1 MESTAPACLP
11 SNQDEHPTSRS
22 PTGATLATVLGSSS
36 TMPAADRPKRSVKSV
51 QPTSTAGI
59 TTKTTKAST
68 IKGSWAASKILTP
81 SSAIISPSVDIHAF
95 LVTCISGF
103 DGYTED
109 EKRGIIDSL
118 PASYRQYNLD
128 ESGKLLC
135 PITTDCVLSDS
146 FVKRGVSKF
155 VNDVEEGYY
164 DPAWQTRARKAMQ
177 ERREG
182 KFDEYSKQHVEEM
195 FGDGTASQ
203 QGSSKDSD
211 NADGAEKGGDD
222 GKGFDQFRAS
232 TTDAVGDED
241 GESGILSSSDEE
253 WAENKR
259 KSRKTKR

>member
-1 MESTAPACLP
+1 
-11 SNQDEHPTSRS
+11 
-22 PTGATLATVLGSSS
+22 
-36 TMPAADRPKRSVKSV
+36 MPAANRPKRSVKAV
-51 QPTSTAGI
+51 QHTSKASI

-68 IKGSWAASKILTP
+68 TKGSWAASKILTP
-81 SSAIISPSVDIHAF
+81 SSAIIVAPVDIHAF

-118 PASYRQYNLD
+118 PPSYRQYNLD

-135 PITTDCVLSDS
+135 PITTDFVLSDS
-146 FVKRGVSKF
+146 FLKRGVSKF
-155 VNDVEEGYY
+155 MNDVEEGYY
-164 DPAWQTRARKAMQ
+164 DPAWQTKARKAMQ

-182 KFDEYSKQHVEEM
+182 KFDQYSKQHVEEL

-211 NADGAEKGGDD
+211 DAGGAEKGGDD
-222 GKGFDQFRAS
+222 GNDFDQSGVS
-232 TTDAVGDED
+232 TAHAVGDED
-241 GESGILSSSDEE
+241 GGSGTLSSSDGE
-253 WAENKR
+253 WVENKR